1 VDYVTFVSR
10 VANLADLPEQHKSGS
25 GYTTYV
31 RDLLDYLQGFYTRT
45 QPLMDLDDITG
56 AKVRGRKGREGR
68 QLRGLWEGA
77 ETMMPSWRLGSA
89 YLCPLDLTCLWCVL
103 CWAGGGGVCQAVGG
117 RHCARVDQERARR
130 RTHGQR

>member
-1 VDYVTFVSR
+1 MQEEQVDYVTFVSR

-56 AKVRGRKGREGR
+56 AKVRGRKGRE
-68 QLRGLWEGA
+68 EGSVGVVQRA
-77 ETMMPSWRLGSA
+77 ETMTPAWRLRS
-89 YLCPLDLTCLWCVL
+89 P
-103 CWAGGGGVCQAVGG
+103 
-117 RHCARVDQERARR
+117 
-130 RTHGQR
+130 